1 MDAHFGQILLD
12 RLSDTRLRIGI
23 HHVQF
28 GSKTVGE
35 TRFAEQLLRFCRVV
49 AETLICLVITGHG
62 GWQWLVG
69 RRRASINDAHDAIF
83 VDRHV
88 HRLADFEIIE
98 RRQRGFHR
106 HVAGLQLVAGDHQAL
121 IGRVVFKRQKLCGR
135 YAVAGNIHFAFFQPQ
150 QSDRG
155 ILSHFELYV
164 IQPRHAGFKV
174 VRVFAE
180 DQLLAQLPLLEL
192 KRAAA
197 DRMLAEV
204 GTPFLHLLTGNHRG
218 KVQRQHMQEGGV
230 GLFQSDFYRMIV
242 DDLDTAQGRAFTAGL
257 LVIARDGTEEPGA
270 RTLGFRVDCAFQRIF
285 HVRRR
290 DLAAVVEFHPFA

>member
-1 MDAHFGQILLD
+1 MAGGAARRNHIRLRQGFDAGVDAHFGQILLD
-12 RLSDTRLRIGI
+12 RLGDTRLRIGI

-106 HVAGLQLVAGDHQAL
+106 HVAGLQLVAGDYQAL

-155 ILSHFELYV
+155 SCPISNF
-164 IQPRHAGFKV
+164 
-174 VRVFAE
+174 
-180 DQLLAQLPLLEL
+180 
-192 KRAAA
+192 
-197 DRMLAEV
+197 M
-204 GTPFLHLLTGNHRG
+204 
-218 KVQRQHMQEGGV
+218 
-230 GLFQSDFYRMIV
+230 
-242 DDLDTAQGRAFTAGL
+242 
-257 LVIARDGTEEPGA
+257 
-270 RTLGFRVDCAFQRIF
+270 
-285 HVRRR
+285 
-290 DLAAVVEFHPFA
+290 